1 MNNMPYSNMG
11 PSYVSPASNVGP
23 YASNVSPY
31 ASNVSPLASN
41 VSPLA
46 SNVSPLMSNVSPL
59 MSNVSPLGHGKSH
72 KPHVAGAF
80 TSAGTILVLYIL
92 LVIIARKF

>member
-1 MNNMPYSNMG
+1 
-11 PSYVSPASNVGP
+11 
-23 YASNVSPY
+23 
-31 ASNVSPLASN
+31 
-41 VSPLA
+41 
-46 SNVSPLMSNVSPL
+46 